1 MKTKFLSLP
10 KFAVVAAALCASTVA
25 ASFAQDVATEGAE
38 AGKWTQDY
46 DAAMALARKE
56 KLPVI
61 LNFTGSDWCG
71 WCKLMQRQVFSKGEF
86 AAWAAGRVVLVTID
100 FPRDQSL
107 VPERFRTRNGTLATM
122 YGIRGYPTYV
132 VLDAAGE
139 VAGRLGASRDASVER
154 FTADFERLVP
164 RADEPKAADQ
174 GGV

>member
-1 MKTKFLSLP
+1 MKRILTLIITLALALSL
-10 KFAVVAAALCASTVA
+10 ATGALAAHVSA
-25 ASFAQDVATEGAE
+25 AE